1 MTPVGSAGDVNPF
14 VALGVELRRRG
25 HEVAVI
31 TSEPFRATVESAG
44 LDFEPLVS
52 TAEFEEALADPDLWH
67 PVRGIRSLF
76 RLIDRIGLERLW
88 TALDRRWAEGRSIL
102 VGHMLSFP
110 TRVFEERR
118 GVPAVTL
125 QLAPIAFRTLH
136 RQPRLPLGI
145 DLDGWPKPL
154 LRAFWWLVDRVGVEP
169 LARASFHDFCRAK
182 GVGPGRRIFRSW
194 VHSPQ
199 RVIAFFPDWFGP
211 PQPDWPPQTRLVG
224 FPLFDGFAEPVL
236 AQSLETWLADGPPP
250 IVFAP
255 GSANRQAERLFSLGV
270 EATRRSGHRAL
281 CVTPWAEQLPSPLP
295 GHVHHV
301 ARAPFSALL
310 PRCAAAVHHGGIG
323 TTAQALRAGIPQVVL
338 GGAFDQ
344 PDNGARLERL
354 GVGRRLGPLGL
365 GSKRLARVVDELLAD
380 PGTADATARCA
391 ARMVDDAGR
400 PALERAA
407 DEVEAVAEGRA
418 DNQEFVD

>member
-1 MTPVGSAGDVNPF
+1 M
-14 VALGVELRRRG
+14 
-25 HEVAVI
+25 AVI
-31 TSEPFRATVESAG
+31 TSEPFRETVESAG
-44 LDFEPLVS
+44 LDFEPLIS

-67 PVRGIRSLF
+67 PVHGVRALF
-76 RLIDRIGLERLW
+76 RLIDRVGMERLW

-110 TRVFEERR
+110 TRAFEERR
-118 GVPAVTL
+118 GVPAVTV

-145 DLDGWPKPL
+145 NLDRWPKPA

-169 LARASFHDFCRAK
+169 LARKSLYGFCRSK
-182 GVGPGRRIFRSW
+182 GLAPDRRPFRSW

-199 RVIAFFPDWFGP
+199 RVIAFFPDWFGA

-224 FPLFDGFAEPVL
+224 FPLFDGFAEP
-236 AQSLETWLADGPPP
+236 ALEGRLDAWLDDGPPP

-255 GSANRQAERLFSLGV
+255 GSANRQAARLFTLGA
-270 EATRRSGHRAL
+270 EATALTGHRAL
-281 CVTPWAEQLPSPLP
+281 CVTPWAEQLPAPLP
-295 GHVHHV
+295 SHVHHV
-301 ARAPFSALL
+301 SRAPFSALF

-323 TTAQALRAGIPQVVL
+323 TTAQALRAGVPQVVL

-365 GSKRLARVVDELLAD
+365 GSKRLARVVDELLSD
-380 PGTADATARCA
+380 PGTARATARYA
-391 ARMVDDAGR
+391 ARMIDEAGR

-407 DEVEAVAEGRA
+407 DEVEAVAARGSG
-418 DNQEFVD
+418 N